1 MKFLISSISL
11 LVTVFSFSQANE
23 IAKLL
28 NAQFKR
34 EQSMYKKD
42 DVSKPSL
49 VQPYTIK
56 DDSLIVEFK
65 LFNEDEK
72 EEYYERRSVKLSAI
86 KILMKDMNIIFSTKQ
101 DLVQITSYKLT
112 SKGAKTDV
120 QKRESHL
127 FFTELRKDYGGDK
140 FLQEQLVEAFA
151 KIGQEI
157 FSEDWYD

>member
-1 MKFLISSISL
+1 M
-11 LVTVFSFSQANE
+11 
-23 IAKLL
+23 
-28 NAQFKR
+28 
-34 EQSMYKKD
+34 
-42 DVSKPSL
+42 

-127 FFTELRKDYGGDK
+127 FFTELRKDYGKDVV
-140 FLQEQLVEAFA
+140 LQEQLVEAFA